1 MPDSAALD
9 VALGLIFV
17 YVVLSLVSS
26 AVVETLSSV
35 FAWRAD
41 FLKKGLHNLLED
53 PAAPGLMEDV
63 FRHPLVSALIR
74 PERGAPEGRLARIP
88 GMRRFVGWTRRER
101 YPSYLPSRAVVSALL
116 TLDADARAAE
126 AAGSLEDAIERI
138 PNARVQ
144 ESLRTLLADAT
155 ARTSAAEQR
164 IEAFRKAAETWYD
177 DSMARVSG
185 WYRRRVQLVLWVVAI
200 ALALALNADTLNLAR
215 VFWTDDAARAAV
227 VAHAEEAAR
236 GAEAA
241 DVGQSIEALELPLG
255 WSFER
260 GGVQG
265 LPADLQGLVAKLI
278 GLFLTAAAISLGAPF
293 WFDLL
298 GKVARLRSAGAP
310 PPPRARTEAAQ

>member
-17 YVVLSLVSS
+17 YVVLSLVAS
-26 AVVETLSSV
+26 ALVETISSV

-53 PAAPGLMEDV
+53 PHEPGLTEEV

-74 PERGAPEGRLARIP
+74 PERDAPQGRLARIP
-88 GMRRFVGWTRRER
+88 GVARFVGWTRRER

-126 AAGSLEDAIERI
+126 AARSLEDAIGGV

-144 ESLRTLLADAT
+144 ESLRTLLAEAT
-155 ARTSAAEQR
+155 ARTSKAEER
-164 IEAFRKAAETWYD
+164 VEAFRKAAETWYD

-185 WYRRRVQLVLWVVAI
+185 WYRRRVQLVLWIVAI
-200 ALALALNADTLNLAR
+200 AIAVALNADTLNLVR

-236 GAEAA
+236 RAEPA
-241 DVGQSIEALELPLG
+241 DVGQSVEALELPLG
-255 WSFER
+255 WTFER
-260 GGVQG
+260 GGAQG
-265 LPADLQGLVAKLI
+265 LPADVPGLFAKLI
-278 GLFLTAAAISLGAPF
+278 GLLLTGAAISLGAPF

-298 GKVARLRSAGAP
+298 GKVARLRSAGSP
-310 PPPRARTEAAQ
+310 PPPRTRTEAAQ

>member
-17 YVVLSLVSS
+17 YVVLSLVCS
-26 AVVETLSSV
+26 AIVETISSV

-53 PAAPGLMEDV
+53 GNAPDLMDQV
-63 FRHPLVSALIR
+63 FGHPLVSGLIR
-74 PERGAPEGRLARIP
+74 PASEPGLARVP
-88 GMRRFVGWTRRER
+88 GLRRFLAWTRRER

-126 AAGSLEDAIERI
+126 AAGSLEDAIGRI
-138 PNARVQ
+138 PPGRVQ
-144 ESLRTLLADAT
+144 EALRTLLADAA
-155 ARTSAAEQR
+155 ARTSEAGDR
-164 IEAFRKAAETWYD
+164 VEAFRKAAETWYD

-185 WYRRRVQLVLWVVAI
+185 WYRRRIQLVLWVVALL
-200 ALALALNADTLNLAR
+200 LALLLNADTLNLAR
-215 VFWTDDAARAAV
+215 VFWTDDAVRTAV
-227 VAHAEEAAR
+227 VAQAEQAAR
-236 GAEAA
+236 ETEQA
-241 DVGQSIEALELPLG
+241 DVGETVAGLDLPLG
-255 WSFER
+255 WSFAE
-260 GGVQG
+260 GDPQG
-265 LPADLQGLVAKLI
+265 LPADWKGWLGKVI
-278 GLFLTAAAISLGAPF
+278 GLFLTGAALSLGAPF